1 MGPVNSIEAL
11 AKATAT
17 CRRCPGVRPGSAV
30 LGPANGGVAAEVLF
44 VGEAPGRLGAGRTG
58 VPFSGD
64 ESGKRFDQL
73 LASAGLSRERVF
85 VANAVLCLPLDAQGR
100 NRTPTRTEV
109 RACAPWLT
117 AILGLVGAPVVAAL
131 GATALAALGG
141 IEPHGL
147 TLGKAAGRSHPWHG
161 RELVALYHPSR
172 QAELHRPW
180 ARQVEDWRALNGG

>member
-1 MGPVNSIEAL
+1 M
-11 AKATAT
+11 
-17 CRRCPGVRPGSAV
+17 RPGSAV
-30 LGPANGGVAAEVLF
+30 LGPANGGLVAEVLF

-85 VANAVLCLPLDAQGR
+85 VTNAVLCLPLDARGR
-100 NRTPTRTEV
+100 NRAPARTEV
-109 RACAPWLT
+109 RACAPWLEAT
-117 AILGLVGAPVVAAL
+117 LGLVRAPVVAAL
-131 GATALAALGG
+131 GATALAALGC

-147 TLGKAAGRSHPWHG
+147 TLGQAAGTCHPWRG
-161 RELVALYHPSR
+161 RRLVPLYHPSR
-172 QAELHRPW
+172 QAEIHRPW